1 MEDVGRFSI
10 KMSGFSPSSNNSTN
24 PGVEP
29 LLSRF
34 SAAHRTNMVSFAAA
48 AALAK
53 VNYMEK
59 SSKNLFENVSV
70 EQTEDEIDDDDD
82 DDEGTIIDVG
92 QISPKRESVE
102 QICPKDENFV
112 RVSGA
117 DSSSEKQNL
126 VSSWTIN
133 NLIDSLL
140 IISIAL
146 KIR

>member
-1 MEDVGRFSI
+1 
-10 KMSGFSPSSNNSTN
+10 
-24 PGVEP
+24 
-29 LLSRF
+29 
-34 SAAHRTNMVSFAAA
+34 MVSFAAA

-59 SSKNLFENVSV
+59 SSKTLFENVSV
-70 EQTEDEIDDDDD
+70 EQTEDEVDDDDD

-102 QICPKDENFV
+102 QNCPKDENFV

-126 VSSWTIN
+126 VSSN
-133 NLIDSLL
+133 
-140 IISIAL
+140 
-146 KIR
+146 